1 MTKTNHKKTLFFL
14 ILIIAICSGLC
25 SCSISKENQEKINQI
40 IEMIDALPTSSQ
52 LTVEDEY
59 AITKARVSYNNLDM
73 KLRNKVTNLNK
84 LEQLEKEMV
93 DIRKQAVYQEQAK
106 RVIARIN
113 QLPSEEALVLSDDE
127 QLISVRNSYDNIEPL
142 ARILVTNYPK
152 LESLEI
158 KMSKMK
164 KEASYFAQAQ
174 AVADL
179 IDNLPSVN
187 ELTID
192 DETRVV
198 EARDAYIKLP
208 QELKPF
214 VNNTEKLDE
223 LERRIRQLKYED
235 TYVEEAKRVTK
246 LIDALPEV
254 NAITLKDESKVIAAR
269 RAYDSLLDEFKYLVT
284 NIDKLVALE
293 NQILF
298 LQNEKENRAAIE
310 KVVNAIDQL
319 QDVDEITYDSVYEV
333 ETARSYYE
341 ELATYLREYVTN
353 YDKLV
358 AVEAKM
364 IELIP
369 YTVHL
374 FNVLEGEVE
383 EGTMVEIPEHYLSE
397 IITYYTMSFFQKY
410 QSEVFI
416 YQTSLLGD
424 NDVYQYALKIGFNYD
439 ALTGNYQVTQIIES
453 SVKLTPELRLSDYYV
468 LIHPAN
474 EEDYANAMM
483 IEIGDRITI
492 DKELPTSA
500 TSEWYAKLLV
510 SSTRLDRWTNYCS
523 MTYSGETIL
532 PTLNR
537 NGYHFDGWYL
547 NPECTG
553 EKITKVSEKKILYA
567 SWKKVDEEQMSKS
580 SLNITLDET
589 TLKDEKSKRN
599 SLVGICTNKLTRYL
613 YVNKQDLILK

>member
-1 MTKTNHKKTLFFL
+1 MTKASHKKTLFFI
-14 ILIIAICSGLC
+14 ILIIFAMCAGLC
-25 SCSISKENQEKINQI
+25 SCSTSKENQEKINQV

-59 AITKARVSYNNLDM
+59 AITKARVFYNNLDM
-73 KLRNKVTNLNK
+73 KLRNKVTNLNR
-84 LEQLEKEMV
+84 LEQLEKEML
-93 DIRKQAVYQEQAK
+93 DIRKRAVYQEQAK
-106 RVIARIN
+106 GVIARIN
-113 QLPSEEALVLSDDE
+113 QLPSEEALVLSDEE

-142 ARILVTNYPK
+142 ARILVTNYHK

-192 DETRVV
+192 DEPRVV

-254 NAITLKDESKVIAAR
+254 NAITLKEESKVIAAR

-319 QDVDEITYDSVYEV
+319 QGVDEVTYDSVYEV

-358 AVEAKM
+358 ALEAKM

-369 YTVHL
+369 YNVHL

-383 EGTMVEIPEHYLSE
+383 EGTMVEIPEHYLNE
-397 IITYYTMSFFQKY
+397 IITYYTTSFFQKY

-439 ALTGNYQVTQIIES
+439 ALTENYQVTQIIES
-453 SVKLTPELRLSDYYV
+453 SIKLTPELRLSDYYI

-483 IEIGDRITI
+483 IEVDDWITI

-500 TSEWYAKLLV
+500 TSEWYAKLSV
-510 SSTRLDRWTNYCS
+510 SSKKLDKWTNYCS
-523 MTYSGETIL
+523 MTYS
-532 PTLNR
+532 
-537 NGYHFDGWYL
+537 
-547 NPECTG
+547 
-553 EKITKVSEKKILYA
+553 
-567 SWKKVDEEQMSKS
+567 
-580 SLNITLDET
+580 
-589 TLKDEKSKRN
+589 
-599 SLVGICTNKLTRYL
+599 
-613 YVNKQDLILK
+613 